1 MRQYTRQPVTK
12 EDVNLLAKELDFCFD
27 QKGSMYFLTKYCE
40 ELGKSGVWHNSKS
53 LEEISDTVSDI
64 YEEELP
70 QNQIE
75 TISLKFN
82 ISDR

>member
-53 LEEISDTVSDI
+53 LEEIYRFLFGFKYGYCRIDYKKAVAYDKEVGI
-64 YEEELP
+64 
-70 QNQIE
+70 
-75 TISLKFN
+75 
-82 ISDR
+82 